1 MDTKVEKAGEKVAS
15 TIAKNGEAK
24 REANRVEAEWAANTR
39 KHNAA
44 KRERN
49 RLEWIEHHKH
59 MYRSHS
65 RLASYHAAEA
75 VALEDGKIERS

>member
-1 MDTKVEKAGEKVAS
+1 MSKRLDNAATKVGSVIDQRAQ
-15 TIAKNGEAK
+15 AKQ
-24 REANRVEAEWAANTR
+24 EANRVEASYAASTR
-39 KHNAA
+39 QHHARR
-44 KRERN
+44 REAN